1 MIHKRI
7 NKLGLLISVFS
18 IGLLATTASMAQA
31 LTPDQLT
38 LRVDETSRAL
48 DNIQKE
54 ITRLG
59 NQIDNRAML
68 DIFQRVDEL
77 ADEISQLRG
86 ELEIQNNDLSDL
98 KKRQRELYLDTDRRL
113 RDLENRALSQPSVV
127 APTQIPNQDTST
139 DLTPAT
145 DSTGTPV
152 IVPATSTT
160 QTAQPSATSSEEK
173 AAYQASFDTLKE
185 GRYKKAKASFKS
197 FLNQYPNS
205 IYAGNAQY
213 WLGEANYVTR
223 NFEQGIIE
231 FQQVIDSYPKSAKVP
246 DAMLKLGYTF
256 YELKQN
262 DEAKAVLQELRKRF
276 PKSTAYR
283 LAGKR
288 LDRMRKEGL

>member
-1 MIHKRI
+1 MKHQRI
-7 NKLGLLISVFS
+7 NKLGLLVSVFS

-68 DIFQRVDEL
+68 DLFQRVDEL

-127 APTQIPNQDTST
+127 APTPGTST

-145 DSTGTPV
+145 DNTGTAV
-152 IVPATSTT
+152 IEPATSTT
-160 QTAQPSATSSEEK
+160 QTTQPGTTASSEEK

-231 FQQVIDSYPKSAKVP
+231 FQQVVDRYPKSAKVP
-246 DAMLKLGYTF
+246 DAMLKLGYTY

-262 DEAKAVLQELRKRF
+262 DEAKAILQELRKRF

-283 LAGKR
+283 LAGKH

>member
-1 MIHKRI
+1 MKHQRI
-7 NKLGLLISVFS
+7 NKLGLLVSVFS

-68 DIFQRVDEL
+68 DLFQRVDEL

-113 RDLENRALSQPSVV
+113 RDLENRALSQPSAV
-127 APTQIPNQDTST
+127 APAPGAST

-145 DSTGTPV
+145 DNTGTAV
-152 IVPATSTT
+152 IEPATSTPQTT
-160 QTAQPSATSSEEK
+160 QPGTTASSEEK

-185 GRYKKAKASFKS
+185 GRYKKAKASFKT

-231 FQQVIDSYPKSAKVP
+231 FQQVIDRYPKSAKVP

-256 YELKQN
+256 YELKRY
-262 DEAKAVLQELRKRF
+262 DEAKAILQELRKRF
-276 PKSTAYR
+276 PKSTAFR

>member
-1 MIHKRI
+1 MKHKRI

-68 DIFQRVDEL
+68 DLFQRVDEL

-113 RDLENRALSQPSVV
+113 RDLENRALSQPPVV
-127 APTQIPNQDTST
+127 APTPGTST

-145 DSTGTPV
+145 DNTGTAV
-152 IVPATSTT
+152 IEPATSTT
-160 QTAQPSATSSEEK
+160 QTVQPSGTSSEEK

-185 GRYKKAKASFKS
+185 GRYKKAKASFKT

-231 FQQVIDSYPKSAKVP
+231 FQQVVDRYPKSAKVP

-256 YELKQN
+256 YELKQH
-262 DEAKAVLQELRKRF
+262 DEAKAILQELRKRF

>member
-1 MIHKRI
+1 
-7 NKLGLLISVFS
+7 
-18 IGLLATTASMAQA
+18 
-31 LTPDQLT
+31 
-38 LRVDETSRAL
+38 
-48 DNIQKE
+48 
-54 ITRLG
+54 
-59 NQIDNRAML
+59 ML
-68 DIFQRVDEL
+68 DLFQRVDEL

-127 APTQIPNQDTST
+127 APTPGTST

-145 DSTGTPV
+145 DNTGTAV
-152 IVPATSTT
+152 IEPATSTT
-160 QTAQPSATSSEEK
+160 QTTQPGTTASSEEK

-231 FQQVIDSYPKSAKVP
+231 FQQVVDRYPKSAKVP
-246 DAMLKLGYTF
+246 DAMLKLGYTY

-262 DEAKAVLQELRKRF
+262 DEAKAILQELRKRF

>member
-1 MIHKRI
+1 MKHQRI
-7 NKLGLLISVFS
+7 NKLGLLVSVFS

-68 DIFQRVDEL
+68 DLFQRVDEL

-113 RDLENRALSQPSVV
+113 RDLENRALSQPPVV
-127 APTQIPNQDTST
+127 LPTPGAST

-145 DSTGTPV
+145 DNTGTAV
-152 IVPATSTT
+152 IEPATSTT
-160 QTAQPSATSSEEK
+160 QTTQPGTTASSEEK

-231 FQQVIDSYPKSAKVP
+231 FQQVVDRYPKSAKVP
-246 DAMLKLGYTF
+246 DAMLKLGYTY

-262 DEAKAVLQELRKRF
+262 DEAKAILQELRKRF

>member
-1 MIHKRI
+1 MKYMRI
-7 NKLGLLISVFS
+7 NKPGLLISVFS
-18 IGLLATTASMAQA
+18 IGLMVSTASIAQA

-38 LRVDETSRAL
+38 LRIDETSRAL
-48 DNIQKE
+48 DNVQKE
-54 ITRLG
+54 IKRLG
-59 NQIDNRAML
+59 NQFDNRAML
-68 DIFQRVDEL
+68 DLFQRVDEL

-86 ELEIQNNDLSDL
+86 DLEIQSNDLSDL

-113 RDLENRALSQPSVV
+113 RDLENRALTQPPVV
-127 APTQIPNQDTST
+127 APTQIPTPDTST
-139 DLTPAT
+139 DLAPAP
-145 DSTGTPV
+145 DSTGTAV
-152 IVPATSTT
+152 IEPATSTT
-160 QTAQPSATSSEEK
+160 QTAQPSGTSSEEK

-185 GRYKKAKASFKS
+185 GRYKKAKTSFKS

-231 FQQVIDSYPKSAKVP
+231 FQQVVDRYPKSAKVP

-256 YELKQN
+256 YELKQH
-262 DEAKAVLQELRKRF
+262 DEAKAILQELRKRF
-276 PKSTAYR
+276 PKSTAFR

>member
-1 MIHKRI
+1 MKQMRI

-18 IGLLATTASMAQA
+18 IGLMATTASIAQA

-54 ITRLG
+54 IKRLS

-86 ELEIQNNDLSDL
+86 DLEVQSNDLSDL

-127 APTQIPNQDTST
+127 APTQVPTPGTST

-145 DSTGTPV
+145 DNTGTAV
-152 IVPATSTT
+152 IEPATSPT
-160 QTAQPSATSSEEK
+160 QTAQPSGTSSEEK

-185 GRYKKAKASFKS
+185 GRYKKAKSSFKS

-231 FQQVIDSYPKSAKVP
+231 FQQVVDRYPKSSKVP
-246 DAMLKLGYTF
+246 DAMLKLGYTY
-256 YELKQN
+256 YELKQH
-262 DEAKAVLQELRKRF
+262 DEAKAILQELRKRF
-276 PKSTAYR
+276 PKSTAFR